1 MLSSKKTRI
10 TPGALCGSFCFL
22 LFWWP
27 RAERRH
33 IGGSLTL
40 RGALRK
46 NAGGAGTVPPG
57 VLQICLPAGP
67 ALAALTANVEAALSR
82 TGEAAAH
89 PASTAAETPGRGG
102 EGAEARGGGQGP
114 GVFFLLRKRA
124 ILSSYVRSRSPSGS
138 PHRKSSSADRGNPS
152 RRGDVTPGAPP
163 SPRRSRGRSSSTV
176 TPLSNAERVAKRML
190 KNSGVLRRKKKASR
204 RCHSSAKPE
213 PVLWSLQPSRFCPG
227 RRMCRPQSE
236 L

>member
-57 VLQICLPAGP
+57 VLRICLPAGP

-114 GVFFLLRKRA
+114 GVFFFYSGNGRFFPLTLGPGLPPGLHTASPALRTE
-124 ILSSYVRSRSPSGS
+124 G
-138 PHRKSSSADRGNPS
+138 
-152 RRGDVTPGAPP
+152 T
-163 SPRRSRGRSSSTV
+163 
-176 TPLSNAERVAKRML
+176 
-190 KNSGVLRRKKKASR
+190 
-204 RCHSSAKPE
+204 
-213 PVLWSLQPSRFCPG
+213 
-227 RRMCRPQSE
+227 RPDGE
-236 L
+236 T